1 MAIVNPYVYQIMQQT
16 GMTESEVNRSVSRP
30 TITDADAQAKGFA
43 TAEEYREALHE
54 FLNGM

>member
-1 MAIVNPYVYQIMQQT
+1 MTNNPYVFQIMQQT
-16 GMTESEVNRSVSRP
+16 GMTESEVKRSVSRP